1 MSKHKMTGEA
11 EGPWAMHALSRHC
24 QQIGPEDFETTTL
37 VIDVDDSTTIG
48 ELREMYRTRAPHAM
62 RFSRKFS
69 LELSFQSVE
78 DAL

>member
-48 ELREMYRTRAPHAM
+48 ELREMYRTRAPRLTMISTTALC
-62 RFSRKFS
+62 R
-69 LELSFQSVE
+69 LSVV
-78 DAL
+78 